1 MNRFSSR
8 TLYRAI
14 AAPRAALPTGRIA
27 PLHTSRH
34 VQSAGGYGQSTVSG
48 QTTTGSS
55 ASGSGSGTS
64 SSPKSAEDAS
74 AQSGGSRS
82 KEAVE
87 TGSSP
92 TAGQIPNAPEGKNK
106 SNKSKSS
113 TSSTDSAKFAIPDAL
128 ANGDARGRTGGGEP
142 LSSSHQSAPPKPKIS
157 NASVPGENPKLT
169 KEQQAEVDAHN
180 RDFEKKHGKAEKA
193 EDDKVN
199 PKFWGGGG
207 RRMEQD

>member
-8 TLYRAI
+8 TLFRAI
-14 AAPRAALPTGRIA
+14 AAPLATLPTGRIA
-27 PLHTSRH
+27 PLHTTRYL
-34 VQSAGGYGQSTVSG
+34 QSTGGYGNSTTSGQST
-48 QTTTGSS
+48 
-55 ASGSGSGTS
+55 GT
-64 SSPKSAEDAS
+64 SSPKSSEDAS

-92 TAGQIPNAPEGKNK
+92 TGGQIPNAPEGK
-106 SNKSKSS
+106 KSS
-113 TSSTDSAKFAIPDAL
+113 SSSSSSSGQSNTSTSNTDDKFAMPDAL

-142 LSSSHQSAPPKPKIS
+142 LSSSHRSAPPQPKIS
-157 NASVPGENPKLT
+157 NASVPGETPNLT
-169 KEQQAEVDAHN
+169 KEQQAEVDEHN
-180 RDFEKKHGKAEKA
+180 KDFENKHGRAEPA

-207 RRMEQD
+207 RRLKED